1 MGGPPPLDE
10 IPYPDWL
17 GKPLAGG
24 KELNTILGEIGAF
37 ATDATQVAGEA
48 SQVLDKIPDFD
59 VPGMDPLGGAMTALV
74 QGLTSPAQ
82 TKVGKVPVGKIVDGA
97 LAGGADVG
105 VPALIGLALGPL
117 GGAAVPV
124 ADFLVS
130 KATGGRVSLG
140 DIVNGGIRAAVVGVE
155 GMTGREKG
163 QAIFTAKAETGQYG
177 PAMKFLSGLFTGR
190 RG

>member
-1 MGGPPPLDE
+1 MGGPPPLDDV
-10 IPYPDWL
+10 PYPDWL
-17 GKPLAGG
+17 DQPLAGG
-24 KELNTILGEIGAF
+24 QELNTILGEIGAF
-37 ATDATQVAGEA
+37 ATDATQLAGEA

-59 VPGMDPLGGAMTALV
+59 IPGMDPLGGALTGVV

-82 TKVGKVPVGKIVDGA
+82 TKLGKVADGA
-97 LAGGADVG
+97 LAGGADIG
-105 VPALIGLALGPL
+105 VPAAIGLALGPL

-124 ADFLVS
+124 ADFLIN

-163 QAIFTAKAETGQYG
+163 QAVFTAKAETGQYG
-177 PAMKFLSGLFTGR
+177 PVVKFFSGLFTGR
-190 RG
+190 KG